1 MRARLPTTNKNAEED
16 GNIDVERNF
25 NINGN
30 DDDFDSSGAMKKKKS
45 VSSSSLPSMMMVPKN
60 PWLLLVLGILFGAFL
75 PTFMKHKSVRIVHR
89 HVKGAYK
96 AHSEAS
102 KEYLKRYRETYL
114 EEVKANV
121 NNAETVMLL
130 ESVVK
135 EEEKKVEE
143 ELVKE
148 EVGAVTRE
156 EGGDIAFKT
165 LENGKHVKK
174 VEEELVKEEV
184 GAVTREEGGDI
195 AFKTLE
201 NGKHDIASGRYLT
214 SLLVDK
220 VVNEGIFRSFVFTRW
235 RTPAVYAKKGKKGE
249 KRGEMPKMEK
259 KLPPLSYDELANMP
273 KVDRFSAMRAG
284 LSRLAEFDFRHEYPP
299 IYHKFDVVVFWS
311 HWVSANALQYST
323 WQNGDIC
330 SCFIEIP
337 EEAVPDIL
345 DDAIRGMKNS
355 SPSKTCFRT
364 LVFGG
369 GDTHIS
375 NPRILNLVKSFH
387 DSQYFDQIYYEAM
400 DVGIEYIKPLPTG
413 LLDFYVLGIPQGK
426 FDSALKKINLGTKQ
440 GVLAAWGTVWP
451 HLDRELPWRRSLIDW
466 VNSTE
471 WIQRSHIPMQNW
483 HEELAKY
490 RFYIVPDG
498 NGVCSPKWAESL
510 ILQTIP
516 IVPPLEYYKLLKEE
530 GYPIVVVDSW
540 DDITPQNMNLWWD
553 ELSSSLEAAS
563 WLHTTDCWWTYVSTP
578 HTSVEEVLER
588 CLPKSKCR

>member
-1 MRARLPTTNKNAEED
+1 
-16 GNIDVERNF
+16 
-25 NINGN
+25 
-30 DDDFDSSGAMKKKKS
+30 
-45 VSSSSLPSMMMVPKN
+45 
-60 PWLLLVLGILFGAFL
+60 
-75 PTFMKHKSVRIVHR
+75 
-89 HVKGAYK
+89 
-96 AHSEAS
+96 
-102 KEYLKRYRETYL
+102 
-114 EEVKANV
+114 
-121 NNAETVMLL
+121 
-130 ESVVK
+130 VK
-135 EEEKKVEE
+135 EEE
-143 ELVKE
+143 
-148 EVGAVTRE
+148 
-156 EGGDIAFKT
+156 
-165 LENGKHVKK
+165 KK

-235 RTPAVYAKKGKKGE
+235 RTPAVYAKKGKKGG
-249 KRGEMPKMEK
+249 KGGEMPKMEK

-413 LLDFYVLGIPQGK
+413 LADFYVLGIPQGK
-426 FDSALKKINLGTKQ
+426 FESALKKINLGTKQ

-498 NGVCSPKWAESL
+498 NGVCSAKWTESL

>member
-1 MRARLPTTNKNAEED
+1 MRSRAVDNGQSRVDDRELNNDVEEAEIKSSSSSRRYDSVGENSRQKWMIAMLCLGIFFGVFLSLSIDKNHAMLKEPIKGLHRNVKNAYIAHNVARKEYLKSYHEAYLESILAAT
-16 GNIDVERNF
+16 GP
-25 NINGN
+25 
-30 DDDFDSSGAMKKKKS
+30 SSS
-45 VSSSSLPSMMMVPKN
+45 LSSSSSSLDAEEIEKGSAEDVSESSKDSEKN
-60 PWLLLVLGILFGAFL
+60 VI
-75 PTFMKHKSVRIVHR
+75 
-89 HVKGAYK
+89 
-96 AHSEAS
+96 AHSRQVNDRCLGAS
-102 KEYLKRYRETYL
+102 
-114 EEVKANV
+114 
-121 NNAETVMLL
+121 
-130 ESVVK
+130 
-135 EEEKKVEE
+135 
-143 ELVKE
+143 
-148 EVGAVTRE
+148 
-156 EGGDIAFKT
+156 D
-165 LENGKHVKK
+165 
-174 VEEELVKEEV
+174 
-184 GAVTREEGGDI
+184 
-195 AFKTLE
+195 
-201 NGKHDIASGRYLT
+201 RYLT

-235 RTPAVYAKKGKKGE
+235 RTPAVYAKKGKKGG
-249 KRGEMPKMEK
+249 KGGEMPKMEK

-426 FDSALKKINLGTKQ
+426 FESALKKINLGTKQ

-498 NGVCSPKWAESL
+498 NGVCSAKWTESL

>member
-1 MRARLPTTNKNAEED
+1 
-16 GNIDVERNF
+16 
-25 NINGN
+25 
-30 DDDFDSSGAMKKKKS
+30 
-45 VSSSSLPSMMMVPKN
+45 
-60 PWLLLVLGILFGAFL
+60 
-75 PTFMKHKSVRIVHR
+75 
-89 HVKGAYK
+89 
-96 AHSEAS
+96 
-102 KEYLKRYRETYL
+102 
-114 EEVKANV
+114 
-121 NNAETVMLL
+121 
-130 ESVVK
+130 
-135 EEEKKVEE
+135 
-143 ELVKE
+143 
-148 EVGAVTRE
+148 
-156 EGGDIAFKT
+156 
-165 LENGKHVKK
+165 
-174 VEEELVKEEV
+174 
-184 GAVTREEGGDI
+184 
-195 AFKTLE
+195 
-201 NGKHDIASGRYLT
+201 
-214 SLLVDK
+214 

-235 RTPAVYAKKGKKGE
+235 RTPAVYAKKGKKGG
-249 KRGEMPKMEK
+249 KGGEMPKMEK

-426 FDSALKKINLGTKQ
+426 FESALKKINLGTKQ

-498 NGVCSPKWAESL
+498 NGVCSAKWTESL

>member
-30 DDDFDSSGAMKKKKS
+30 DDEFDSSGAMKKKKS

-75 PTFMKHKSVRIVHR
+75 PTFMKHKSVRIVHK

-121 NNAETVMLL
+121 NNAETVMIL
-130 ESVVK
+130 ESTVK

-156 EGGDIAFKT
+156 EGGDCAFKT
-165 LENGKHVKK
+165 LENGKY
-174 VEEELVKEEV
+174 
-184 GAVTREEGGDI
+184 
-195 AFKTLE
+195 
-201 NGKHDIASGRYLT
+201 DIASGRYLT

-235 RTPAVYAKKGKKGE
+235 RTPAVYAKKGKKGG
-249 KRGEMPKMEK
+249 KGGEMPKMEK

-426 FDSALKKINLGTKQ
+426 FESALKKINLGTKQ

-498 NGVCSPKWAESL
+498 NGVCSAKWTESL